1 MPSNVRLV
9 VDVEVNDDVE
19 VVVKAV
25 FANSAEVVV
34 LVISPFTVDVNT
46 VDDGVAVS
54 SKFVVVAVVSEILD
68 ESSVELGAIVD
79 NAGAT
84 VVSTVSFMSRL

>member
-1 MPSNVRLV
+1 VPSTVRLV
-9 VDVEVNDDVE
+9 VDVEVNADVE
-19 VVVKAV
+19 VVVKVA

-34 LVISPFTVDVNT
+34 LVISPFIVDVNT

-68 ESSVELGAIVD
+68 E
-79 NAGAT
+79 
-84 VVSTVSFMSRL
+84 